1 MIGNGCGPVRIQVQD
16 IRDSGV
22 VTIPQSLS
30 EPDRRWPNVVLD
42 LNGILCVCKEARF
55 TTPRI
60 TVWNRES
67 DPYSSSVPTM
77 IGLKAVYVRP
87 HCEEFLSS
95 LNEFADISVWNSM
108 KVSTTQQ
115 ICKYLFRRLSFPRNV
130 LGQEQCE
137 KIKVKAPN
145 GRVTFLKVKGT
156 QKDVFLKTLSKHLF
170 PSFGGHYSGFNTLV
184 VDDSPLKHILNNP
197 GNVILPDSWSN
208 DSRGQSDTFLIG
220 TLLPYLRHIH
230 SRQNILL
237 GRREQP
243 RIGQRM
249 MNEDPDN
256 IEYNEVLKALDN
268 SVWL

>member
-1 MIGNGCGPVRIQVQD
+1 MVK
-16 IRDSGV
+16 IR
-22 VTIPQSLS
+22 QSLS
-30 EPDRRWPNVVLD
+30 EPGRRWLNVVLD
-42 LNGILCVCKEARF
+42 LNGILCECKEARF
-55 TTPRI
+55 TTPPI

-67 DPYSSSVPTM
+67 DPFSSSVPSM
-77 IGLKAVYVRP
+77 IGPKAVYVRP

-95 LNEFADISVWNSM
+95 LNEFADITVWSSM
-108 KVSTTQQ
+108 KVSTTKQ
-115 ICKYLFRRLSFPRNV
+115 ICKCLFRRLTFPRNV

-156 QKDVFLKTLSKHLF
+156 EKDVFLKTLSKNLF
-170 PSFGGHYSGFNTLV
+170 PSFGGRYSASNTLV
-184 VDDSPLKHILNNP
+184 VDDSPMKHILNHP
-197 GNVILPDSWSN
+197 TNVILPDSWSS
-208 DSRGQSDTFLIG
+208 DSRGQSDAFLMG

-243 RIGQRM
+243 KLGQRM
-249 MNEDPDN
+249 VNENPHSR
-256 IEYNEVLKALDN
+256 EYIDVMKALDE